1 MNKKNNADIVFNN
14 VSKTYFLCANDLQRL
29 LLIIAPWI
37 KRNTKQ
43 AITNISFTIN
53 RGEKVA
59 FVGINGAGK
68 STILKIISGATI
80 HSSGKFKIKRRV
92 SCILDVGSGLEPDFS
107 GIENIYI
114 RGALLGY
121 SRKEIKTH
129 VEEIVEFCGIDEYIG
144 QELKRY
150 SAGMIAKL
158 SVSIA
163 LHLKPEILVVDE
175 ALSVGDIGF
184 NNMFKN
190 KVIELSRKSDLT
202 LLLISHNEETI
213 LDLCT
218 RIILIHDSIVMYD
231 GPTKAGLQKY
241 HEILGVKTHVEKTIS
256 KHKRKPKSK

>member
-1 MNKKNNADIVFNN
+1 MNKKNSVDIVFNN
-14 VSKTYFLCANDLQRL
+14 VSKTYYLCANDLQRL

-43 AITNISFTIN
+43 AINSISFTIN

-80 HSSGKFKIKRRV
+80 NSSGKFKIKRRV
-92 SCILDVGSGLEPDFS
+92 SCVLDVGSGLEPDFS

-129 VEEIVEFCGIDEYIG
+129 IEEIVEFCGISEYIG

-175 ALSVGDIGF
+175 ALSVGDISF
-184 NNMFKN
+184 NNKFKN
-190 KVIELSRKSDLT
+190 KVIDLSRKSDLT

-231 GPTKAGLQKY
+231 GPTKAGLEKY
-241 HEILGVKTHVEKTIS
+241 HQILGVTTHAEKRIP
-256 KHKRKPKSK
+256 KHKSKPKSK